1 MIPGTASDVALITQ
15 ADDLLRMVEAL
26 SGESIL
32 AVDTESNSLHAY
44 RERVCLIQF
53 STLQADYLVDPLAL
67 EDLSPLAP
75 IFSNP
80 SIEKVFHAAEYDLL
94 CLRRD
99 FGMEVANLFDTMI
112 AGRILG
118 YNEIGLGAMLEAG
131 LGVKLDKRF
140 QRANWGE
147 RPLPEHLIDYARLDT
162 HYLIPLRDRLHAE
175 LVERGLLTLAQEDFR
190 MAAGKLAANK
200 LADNKSTSNLFA
212 NHTSAAN
219 TMAANSLTANAL
231 AANILAN
238 NQPAETG
245 AYRNGAA
252 RVGERPSSVER
263 PVDCWRISGAYDLP
277 ARQAAVLMELCRY
290 RDEIARKLDRPLFKV
305 FNDQTLLAIA
315 SELPGKLDELR
326 ELPGMSPNQIRRHGR
341 ALLRAVQRG
350 LQAPPIYP
358 VRQPR
363 PDEHFT
369 ERLEALRTWRKNLA
383 AEIGVGSDVIL
394 PRDLMITLAEK
405 GASNATELAEV
416 MEAAPWRLEHFGA
429 QILEAMNK
437 E

>member
-1 MIPGTASDVALITQ
+1 MMPGTASEVALITQ
-15 ADDLLRMVEAL
+15 AEDLLRMVETL

-75 IFSNP
+75 VFSQA

-99 FGMEVANLFDTMI
+99 FGMEVTNLFDTMI

-118 YNEIGLGAMLEAG
+118 YNEIGLGAMLEAE
-131 LGVKLDKRF
+131 LEVKLDKRY
-140 QRANWGE
+140 QRANWGQ
-147 RPLPEHLIDYARLDT
+147 RPLPEHLIDYARMDT
-162 HYLIPLRDRLHAE
+162 HYLIPLRDRLQAE
-175 LVERGLLTLAQEDFR
+175 LQARGLVTLAQEDFR
-190 MAAGKLAANK
+190 MAACKLPNYK
-200 LADNKSTSNLFA
+200 PVG
-212 NHTSAAN
+212 NH
-219 TMAANSLTANAL
+219 LVE
-231 AANILAN
+231 

-245 AYRNGAA
+245 AYRNGST
-252 RVGERPSSVER
+252 GVER
-263 PVDCWRISGAYDLP
+263 PVDCWRISGAYDLS
-277 ARQAAVLMELCRY
+277 AQQAAVLMEVCRY

-341 ALLRAVQRG
+341 ALLRAVQKG
-350 LQAPPIYP
+350 LQAPPVYP

-394 PRDLMITLAEK
+394 PRDLMILLAEK
-405 GASNATELAEV
+405 GPNNTSELAEV
-416 MEAAPWRLEHFGA
+416 MAVAPWRLEHFGM
-429 QILEAMNK
+429 QILEAMKK